1 MRNDIVK
8 AKTEYT
14 HIIDKVKRLENQR
27 KEIRGTYSKNRQNM
41 LYLEYAKTIWEQLK
55 TTYDEKEDAVRLE
68 LEERINKIFE
78 NIYDGGIQISVDER
92 YNISTNIITDSG
104 EHMSDLEKN
113 TAQSYAIIFAFIAGI
128 IEMAKSNNDDET
140 NDGFP
145 LVMDAPLS
153 AFDKERIKKI
163 CTVLPTIAE
172 QVIIFIKDTDGDIA
186 EKYMDSIIGK
196 KWLIKKHSETVSSM
210 EERLE
215 RYV

>member
-1 MRNDIVK
+1 MV
-8 AKTEYT
+8 
-14 HIIDKVKRLENQR
+14 
-27 KEIRGTYSKNRQNM
+27 
-41 LYLEYAKTIWEQLK
+41 YLEYAKFIWEQLK
-55 TTYDEKEDAVRLE
+55 TTYDEKEEEVRLE
-68 LEERINKIFE
+68 LEARINKIFE

-92 YNISTNIITDSG
+92 YNIITNIVTDSG
-104 EHMSDLEKN
+104 DYMSDLEKN

-128 IEMAKSNNDDET
+128 IEMAKNNNKDET

-153 AFDKERIKKI
+153 AFDKERIKRI

-196 KWLIKKHSETVSSM
+196 KWLIKKHSKTVSSL
-210 EERLE
+210 EER
-215 RYV
+215 